1 MNSKG
6 VKKKWPSEYIIQC
19 NVPVIMKNNLK
30 IDGPRE
36 LQEKIQQYQ
45 QYITST
51 ILINIA
57 LRNNKH
63 FVAY

>member
-36 LQEKIQQYQ
+36 SQEKIQ